1 MVGVGFGGKDSVLAR
16 VSIVNHFGHC
26 IYDKYVKPREKVTDY
41 RTAVSGIRPED
52 IEDGS
57 SLIFLTVTFLGPL
70 ADKID
75 LYLPQVIG
83 WKWGKSSMSLILLNF
98 TRSTSQHFF
107 KLRSSS
113 NQIPIFIKIEECL
126 PDLSCPRL
134 SIRPLD
140 SHWSGFRVFSCV
152 VWKLRFIFSPFQL
165 LLISSA
171 TGNKLSDLKLFGVR
185 LLWIPASLGFL
196 S

>member
-83 WKWGKSSMSLILLNF
+83 
-98 TRSTSQHFF
+98 
-107 KLRSSS
+107 
-113 NQIPIFIKIEECL
+113 
-126 PDLSCPRL
+126 
-134 SIRPLD
+134 
-140 SHWSGFRVFSCV
+140 
-152 VWKLRFIFSPFQL
+152 
-165 LLISSA
+165 
-171 TGNKLSDLKLFGVR
+171 
-185 LLWIPASLGFL
+185 
-196 S
+196 